1 MEQTERVIEELY
13 ANNQSRLR
21 YMCDKEISKF
31 GGVSQKDLDD
41 FYSRVG
47 YELTL
52 AKKRYDPSMGKSF
65 MNYVS
70 GVIKH
75 SIWKEMTDRNR
86 MKRQIIIEKEEEDE
100 SGKIIKKKEYVSNIS
115 IDVPD
120 ENGLTIGDTLQS
132 DFDIDS
138 ILEKNMGNEYSEQ
151 VKEYLNSLPELSQK
165 IVKLI
170 MYGYHPCE
178 IKKKLGLTDKQYK
191 SSWDIINSYDKKRI
205 LYREN
210 NNVKVEDN
218 EMTKEVLME
227 NVAETYKNTSYSIES
242 ISKQLQKKRIRDNHI
257 LQRHSGQWKSFA
269 KSELISDV
277 LRGKSLTQIIISEE
291 IKNGVRNQWLIDG
304 KQRCTTLDDFLHD
317 GFAVSRN
324 VKNYNVRYQINK
336 TDKDGNE
343 VLNEDGFTDMEFREF
358 DIRGKKFSQL
368 PEELQEIFKDRQIP
382 VLYNMNCTKKDIAD
396 DIARFNRSKPMN
408 KAQNGWLG
416 LDESFAELVE
426 NIAKMQF
433 FQTDFTGSTYTENN
447 NTSGAIR
454 RIIVESIMVSDFIDE
469 FCNFDKMGKFL
480 SEEAS
485 DSNFTEFYSFV
496 ERLTVV
502 CKEETSL
509 LFNVKDSFLWF
520 GLFARFAKSGF
531 DDNRFVE
538 FMTEF
543 SKSLHS
549 KKIDGKS
556 FDEILEETKSKST
569 KDRGVVI
576 AKINHLETL
585 MNEYLGITGCEDEV
599 NETYLDFVKE
609 NVDSEI
615 IQEDI
620 EQFEEV
626 LGILTLKANNSSKLL
641 DRKNKFSLIALI
653 AYSFKNDIDLE
664 NWIVDFFDRS
674 NNYILD
680 QKENYLHM
688 KQDLEKY
695 VHAKMKNSA

>member
-1 MEQTERVIEELY
+1 MEQIERVIEELY

-31 GGVSQKDLDD
+31 GGISQKDLDD

-47 YELTL
+47 YEITL
-52 AKKRYDPSMGKSF
+52 AKQRYDPSMGSF
-65 MNYVS
+65 MSYVS

-75 SIWKEMTDRNR
+75 SIWKEMQHRNR
-86 MKRQIIIEKEEEDE
+86 MKRQIVIEKEEEDE

-242 ISKQLQKKRIRDNHI
+242 ISKQLQKNRIRDDHI

-269 KSELISDV
+269 KSELISDI

-291 IKNGVRNQWLIDG
+291 IKNGVKMQWLIDG
-304 KQRCTTLDDFLHD
+304 KQRCTTLDDYLHD
-317 GFAVSRN
+317 GFSISKN
-324 VKNYNVRYQINK
+324 VKNYNITYQVQNIDENGK
-336 TDKDGNE
+336 E
-343 VLNEDGFTDMEFREF
+343 ILNEDGFPVPKYETF

-368 PEELQEIFKDRQIP
+368 PEDLQDTFRDRQIP
-382 VLYNMNCTKKDIAD
+382 VLYNTNCNKKDIAD
-396 DIARFNRSKPMN
+396 DIARFNRSRPMN
-408 KAQNGWLG
+408 KAQNGWLD
-416 LDESFAELVE
+416 LEESFAEMVE

-433 FQTDFTGSTYTENN
+433 FRPYFAGSTYTENSN
-447 NTSGAIR
+447 ISGTIR

-469 FCNFDKMGKFL
+469 FCDFDKMCDFL
-480 SEEAS
+480 SKEAS

-502 CKEETSL
+502 CKEETSI
-509 LFNVKDSFLWF
+509 LFNKKDSFLWF
-520 GLFARFAKSGF
+520 GLFSRFAKIGL
-531 DDNRFVE
+531 DDSKFVE
-538 FMTEF
+538 FMAEF
-543 SKSLHS
+543 KNNLREN
-549 KKIDGKS
+549 KRVENLL
-556 FDEILEETKSKST
+556 FDELDKGKGT
-569 KDRGVVI
+569 KDKTVVVS
-576 AKINHLETL
+576 KMHFLETL
-585 MNEYLGITGCEDEV
+585 MNEYLGITDCEV
-599 NETYLDFVKE
+599 NETVLDFVKE
-609 NVDSEI
+609 NADSEV

-620 EQFEEV
+620 EQFWEV
-626 LGILTLKANNSSKLL
+626 LDMLTEKIPRPSKLL
-641 DRKNKFSLIALI
+641 DRQNKFSLIALV